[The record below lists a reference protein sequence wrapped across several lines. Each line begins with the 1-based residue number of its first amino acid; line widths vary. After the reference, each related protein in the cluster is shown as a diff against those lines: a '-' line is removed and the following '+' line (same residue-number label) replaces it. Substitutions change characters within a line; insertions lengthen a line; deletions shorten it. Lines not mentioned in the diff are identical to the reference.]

1 MVKVYGNVIAHAG
14 ALSAP
19 NGAHDTQAK
28 GDAGIEIAECGGHVA
43 RLEVL
48 ASLRNG
54 HKQAA
59 TGGIAGGVKALG
71 VLHGASFSIAAHLAV
86 YQARVTG
93 MQCFVVVAQALQGRI
108 AQACNEHVGL
118 LQQLFYQFASSIR
131 LHVDGK
137 ELLVGVAHV
146 ERRVVGAQLRH
157 AEANAV
163 AAVQVALDGFDLVHR
178 GTHFAERAGAGGHR
192 DVISQLDHYEPF
204 KALRQFLGRQALEF
218 FGGGHDDSVI
228 QTHDNL
234 LG

>member
-1 MVKVYGNVIAHAG
+1 M
-14 ALSAP
+14 
-19 NGAHDTQAK
+19 
-28 GDAGIEIAECGGHVA
+28 
-43 RLEVL
+43 L

-59 TGGIAGGVKALG
+59 TGGITGGVKALG
-71 VLHGASFSIAAHLAV
+71 IFHFAALSIAAHLAV
-86 YQARVTG
+86 YQTRVTG

-108 AQACNEHVGL
+108 AQACNKHVGL
-118 LQQLFYQFASSIR
+118 FQQLFYQFASSIR

-137 ELLVGVAHV
+137 EFLVGVAHV
-146 ERRVVGAQLRH
+146 ERWVVGAQLRH

-163 AAVQVALDGFDLVHR
+163 AAVQVALDGFDLVYR
-178 GTHFAERAGAGGHR
+178 GTHFAECAGASRHR
-192 DVISQLDHYEPF
+192 DVISQLYHYEPF

-218 FGGGHDDSVI
+218 FSGGHNDSVI